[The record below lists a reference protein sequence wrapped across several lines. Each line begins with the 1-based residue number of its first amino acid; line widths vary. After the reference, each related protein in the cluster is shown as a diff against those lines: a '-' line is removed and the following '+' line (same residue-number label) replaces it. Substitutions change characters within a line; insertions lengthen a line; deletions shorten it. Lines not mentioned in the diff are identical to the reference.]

1 MVFMKKHFPPLS
13 KEAAADNKVRLAKFN
28 DLLEGIPHKGME
40 GYFGPNSASWA
51 LYREPWVLI
60 GGIRALMLQIAHPAI
75 ADGVHRYSNFQEDA
89 LDRGRRTFMAMAK
102 IYFAEA
108 EVARKTAVQL
118 HHIHSFIRGTYVLK
132 SGAKK
137 DYCANDPDLLLWV
150 LATLIDTTFLV
161 FDLLH
166 NGMETSLKHQFYEET
181 KVTAQ
186 LMGIPEEKFPPTLED
201 FNAYFKKVVDEELTV
216 DLTCR
221 QLAQAILDNRYS
233 SKRIATALAVG
244 LLPST
249 LSAALDLED
258 GPRVHR
264 RFHRLIRRVKWTYK
278 LIPPYLRY
286 APAWHQAHFR
296 LAKDEGQRTKLL
308 GHFYQWLSKKM
319 HIPLG
324 I

>member
-1 MVFMKKHFPPLS
+1 MKKHFPPLS
-13 KEAAADNKVRLAKFN
+13 AEAIADNKIRLAGYKT
-28 DLLEGIPHKGME
+28 LLKGISHQGVE
-40 GYFGPNSASWA
+40 GYFGQHSASWA

-60 GGIRALMLQIAHPAI
+60 GGIRALLLQIAHPAI

-108 EVARKTAVQL
+108 KVARQTALQL
-118 HHIHSFIRGTYVLK
+118 HKIHSFIRGSYV
-132 SGAKK
+132 KK
-137 DYCANDPDLLLWV
+137 NGEKKEYCANDPDLLLWV

-161 FDLLH
+161 FDILY
-166 NGMETSLKHQFYEET
+166 NGMDSSLKQQFYEET

-186 LMGIPEEKFPPTLED
+186 LMGIPEEKIPPTLED
-201 FNAYFKKVVDEELTV
+201 FNAYFKKMVDEELKV
-216 DLTCR
+216 DATCC
-221 QLAQAILDNRYS
+221 QLAQAILDNRYFS
-233 SKRIATALAVG
+233 QRIATALAVG
-244 LLPST
+244 LLPSS

-258 GPRVHR
+258 SPKVHKRFKRLVR
-264 RFHRLIRRVKWTYK
+264 RARWIYSF
-278 LIPPYLRY
+278 IPPYLRY

-296 LAKDEGQRTKLL
+296 MAKEEGRRTKVL
-308 GHFYQWLSKKM
+308 GRFYQWLSKRM